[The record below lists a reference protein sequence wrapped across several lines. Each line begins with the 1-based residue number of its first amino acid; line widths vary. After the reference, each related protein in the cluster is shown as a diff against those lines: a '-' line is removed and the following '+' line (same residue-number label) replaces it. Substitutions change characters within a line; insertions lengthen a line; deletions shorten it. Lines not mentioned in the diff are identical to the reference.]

1 MTSHIEAAPQTTAP
15 ELDPQ
20 DGDATDANT
29 QGRGPRR
36 EKDRG
41 ITVTVNGTPLVLM
54 DRKIT
59 GADLKTKAGI
69 PSDYELYIVH
79 GNATKVVADAD
90 LLNLHDGSAFR
101 AIPAGT
107 FGCVRGAVNFVV
119 CPPMAGA
126 H

>member
-15 ELDPQ
+15 ESDPHNS
-20 DGDATDANT
+20 DATNANT
-29 QGRGPRR
+29 QGRGPGR
-36 EKDRG
+36 EKDRS
-41 ITVTVNGTPLVLM
+41 ITVTVNGTLLVLT
-54 DRKIT
+54 DRAIT

-90 LLNLHDGSAFR
+90 LLHLHDGSAFR

-107 FGCVRGAVNFVV
+107 FGCVSGAGHRVV
-119 CPPMAGA
+119 CPPMPGG